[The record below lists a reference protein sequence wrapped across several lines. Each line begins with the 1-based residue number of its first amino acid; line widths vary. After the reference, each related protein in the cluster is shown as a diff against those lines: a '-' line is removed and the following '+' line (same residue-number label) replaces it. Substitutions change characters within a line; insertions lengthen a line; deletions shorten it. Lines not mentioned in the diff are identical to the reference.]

1 MNVFQIKEEI
11 VSLVDMLE
19 ESSIQDNEAENS
31 SNRKLKKSKA
41 IKDRNDSDDQTKNDE
56 RKTKKQ
62 QSAKPRKQMTNRN
75 KERPR
80 NDRKKVPKQ
89 ENSDN
94 SESSIRRSSR
104 IKSISVLKQKSK
116 GHGLVK
122 TKRENLDL
130 DEDNSN
136 NETESDRNCL
146 ESNFAAPKLEHDQ
159 KPVKVKS
166 RWRRSSELEMGG
178 SNSPSRSSPLIVEAP
193 VLTQSVENEKPKVV
207 DEEVEKRLK
216 QFVHLKENQ
225 YLTERVNCKEAKKMT
240 CDCFLTQDEI
250 DRKEF
255 GCGEDCLNRLLMIEW
270 YVFRLVLCI

>member
-1 MNVFQIKEEI
+1 MVF
-11 VSLVDMLE
+11 LVDVLE
-19 ESSIQDNEAENS
+19 ESSNKEPELMQEIDSENS
-31 SNRKLKKSKA
+31 SSRKLKKSKA
-41 IKDRNDSDDQTKNDE
+41 TKDKNESDDQTKI
-56 RKTKKQ
+56 KKQ
-62 QSAKPRKQMTNRN
+62 QSSRPRKQSTNRS
-75 KERPR
+75 KEKPR
-80 NDRKKVPKQ
+80 NDKKRSSKQ
-89 ENSDN
+89 ENLDN

-122 TKRENLDL
+122 AKNFEY

-136 NETESDRNCL
+136 NEIELERNFH
-146 ESNFAAPKLEHDQ
+146 ESNFAAPKQEHDQ

-166 RWRRSSELEMGG
+166 RWRRSSELEMSG
-178 SNSPSRSSPLIVEAP
+178 SNSPSRSSPLIVDTRVP
-193 VLTQSVENEKPKVV
+193 TPTVENEKPKVI

-250 DRKEF
+250 EQKEF

-270 YVFRLVLCI
+270 YFSTCFVLFVYYRLVFVF